1 MRKLRKRPERVRK
14 GEARKAESYSQQRK
28 VAKKDSFDNSYFEID
43 LLETGMLPIE
53 TIGVE
58 STEKIELSEDKTV
71 QEKFDQLLT
80 EAIDEALSSL
90 GEPVKNAVYQHLQND
105 FCIEKDKI
113 PVQIDEF
120 STIIHKIF
128 GLGASRLEIKFMK
141 NLNSKIEIDIEMP
154 EYEWPLSKWVIA
166 DLSFAEYVH
175 NARKNY
181 ISKFEKNV
189 ALKLIESCPEQKK
202 CSV

>member
-1 MRKLRKRPERVRK
+1 MGKMRKLPEGVRK
-14 GEARKAESYSQQRK
+14 DEARRAESFSEQRE
-28 VAKKDSFDNSYFEID
+28 VNARDSLDGSYFEID
-43 LLETGMLPIE
+43 LLETGLLPQE
-53 TIGVE
+53 TIDVR
-58 STEKIELSEDKTV
+58 STQKMELSEDKKV
-71 QEKFDQLLT
+71 QEKFDQLLN

-113 PVQIDEF
+113 PCQIDEF

-141 NLNSKIEIDIEMP
+141 NLNAKIEIDIKMP
-154 EYEWPLSKWVIA
+154 EYEWPLSKWIIA
-166 DLSFAEYVH
+166 DLSFTEYVH

-181 ISKFEKNV
+181 VSELEKNI
-189 ALKLIESCPEQKK
+189 ALKIVESCPEQKK